1 MAETITLPPTIML
14 PNVSTA
20 VNQTEITSEREELA
34 ASIENVP
41 FMVCY
46 MMLGVFG
53 VAGISLVKTL
63 VRRNRS
69 LRSTTNILLAFVAVA
84 DLISLISF
92 IPFAL
97 FLAFPL
103 PGGT

>member
-1 MAETITLPPTIML
+1 ML

-20 VNQTEITSEREELA
+20 VNQTEITSEREEMA
-34 ASIENVP
+34 ASLENVP
-41 FMVCY
+41 FIVCY
-46 MMLGVFG
+46 MMLSVFG
-53 VAGISLVKTL
+53 VAGNSLVITL

-84 DLISLISF
+84 DLISLICF